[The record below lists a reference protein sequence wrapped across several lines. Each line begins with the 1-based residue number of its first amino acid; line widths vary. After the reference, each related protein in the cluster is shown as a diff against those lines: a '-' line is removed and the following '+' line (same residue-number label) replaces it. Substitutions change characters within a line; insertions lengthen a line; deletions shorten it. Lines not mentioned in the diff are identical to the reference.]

1 MAGRNLT
8 KLKKFAEDNQTKV
21 EILIADSEGKA
32 RKPREW
38 FQVPIQVIE
47 EAISLIVNE
56 ILMTIIMSLN
66 WNKS

>member
-1 MAGRNLT
+1 MARRNLT
-8 KLKKFAEDNQTKV
+8 KLKKFTEGNQTKV
-21 EILIADSEGKA
+21 EILIADSEGKVQ
-32 RKPREW
+32 KPREW